1 MLFSALMLSSVLAIA
16 QDAPE
21 SLTKGLVVPSVGTYG
36 RAAIQTDAIVAQ
48 IVRGEFRAP
57 KAGDTVPVP
66 GREPRTW
73 KAVESGPDGSFSGP
87 EMRGGYAY
95 VAYESKEKRKVILAA
110 TGHNVAYVNGEPR
123 TGDPYGFGYLR
134 VPIELKKGT
143 NDLLFQVGRGR
154 LKVAIEPLAKPQS
167 LLDADWTLPDY
178 VLGERKKLL
187 GAVPVV
193 NATDQAATNL
203 AIRTVIGEDRTALA
217 PLGPIPPMATR
228 KVGFDL
234 PPLEVESPGEV
245 EVRVQ
250 LIRMEGSARRVL
262 DEATVKL
269 AAKRPTDVLKR
280 TFVSGIDGSV
290 QYYAVMPAAARS
302 EAGNAMI
309 LSVHGASVEA
319 IGQASA
325 YGQKSWADIVCPT
338 NRRPYGFDWEE
349 WGRMDAMEALEAA
362 RAVYKPDSSRIYLTG
377 HSMGGHGTWQLG
389 VTYPGR
395 FAAIGPCA
403 GWISFFTYGG
413 GVRIAEPDPIEA
425 MLVRASAPSDTL
437 LRLQNLAP
445 LGVFILHGGADETVP
460 VSEPREMARR
470 LSEFHKDF
478 RFHEEPGQGHWYET
492 SDEPG
497 AECMDFA
504 PMMDF
509 FARRRL
515 PALEDVREVRFTTVN
530 PAISAR
536 HHWIEV
542 MRQTKALAPTT
553 VTFLLDPLSRR
564 FTGTTENCD
573 ALAFH
578 LDGLAPGSPLKVTI
592 DGDTTENIPWPV
604 GVTAIWFEKKD
615 GKWAIGPRPADTLKG
630 PHRGGPLKEEMRR
643 QAVLVYGTKGNAE
656 ENRWA
661 LRKARFDAEQFWY
674 RGNGSFDVVPDT
686 AFNARDYAD
695 RTVVLYGNSET
706 NGAWTTLLGAGPVQV
721 DRKQVRVGDRSV
733 KGDGL
738 ACLFVRPRPDSDT
751 ASVVAFA
758 GTGLPGLRSMDRL
771 PIFVS
776 GASYPDL
783 LLFDDTVWTA
793 GTKGILAAGFFGNDW
808 SVANG
813 EIAWR
818 G

>member
-1 MLFSALMLSSVLAIA
+1 MLFSALLVSSVLVASP
-16 QDAPE
+16 DA
-21 SLTKGLVVPSVGTYG
+21 SDNLTKALVVPSVGTYG

-48 IVRGEFRAP
+48 IVRGAWKAP
-57 KAGDTVPVP
+57 KADDTVTVP
-66 GREPRTW
+66 GREPRKW
-73 KAVESGPDGSFSGP
+73 KAVEAGQDGAFSGP

-95 VAYESKEKRKVILAA
+95 VAYESKEKRKAILAA
-110 TGHNVAYVNGEPR
+110 SGHNVVYVNGEPR
-123 TGDPYGFGYLR
+123 TGDPYGFGYVR
-134 VPIELKKGT
+134 VPIELRKGT

-154 LKVAIEPLAKPQS
+154 LKASIEPLTRSQF

-187 GAVPVV
+187 GAVPIV

-203 AIRTVIGEDRTALA
+203 AIRTVIGDDRTALL
-217 PLGPIPPMATR
+217 PLGPVPPMATR

-234 PPLEVESPGEV
+234 PPLEVEAPGEV
-245 EVRVQ
+245 EVKVQ
-250 LIRMEGSARRVL
+250 LVRMEGSARRVL

-269 AAKRPTDVLKR
+269 AAKRPTNVLKR
-280 TFVSGIDGSV
+280 TFYSAIDGSV

-302 EAGNAMI
+302 DGGNAMI

-349 WGRMDAMEALEAA
+349 WGRMDAMEVLEVA
-362 RAVYKPDSSRIYLTG
+362 RGIYKPDPSRVYLTG

-403 GWISFFTYGG
+403 GWISFFSYGG
-413 GVRIAEPDPIEA
+413 GARIADPDPLEA
-425 MLVRASAPSDTL
+425 MLVRAAAPSDTL

-445 LGVFILHGGADETVP
+445 LGVFILHGGADDTVP
-460 VSEPREMARR
+460 VSEPREMAKR
-470 LSEFHKDF
+470 LGEFHKDF

-542 MRQTKALAPTT
+542 VRQTKALAPTT
-553 VTFLLDPLSRR
+553 VSFLLDPLSRR
-564 FTGTTENCD
+564 FTGTTENAD
-573 ALAFH
+573 AVAFH
-578 LDGLAPGSPLKVTI
+578 LDGLAPGAPLKMTI

-604 GVTAIWFEKKD
+604 GVSAIWFEKKD
-615 GKWAIGPRPADTLKG
+615 GKWTIGPRPSDAMKG
-630 PHRGGPLKEEMRR
+630 PHRAGPIKEEMRHR
-643 QAVLVYGTKGNAE
+643 AVLVYGTKGSAD
-656 ENRWA
+656 ENLWA

-674 RGNGSFDVVPDT
+674 RGNGSFETIPDS

-706 NGAWTTLLGAGPVQV
+706 NGAWATLLGSSPVQV
-721 DRKQVRVGDRSV
+721 DRRQVRIGERTV

-758 GTGLPGLRSMDRL
+758 GTGLPGMRSLDRL

-783 LLFDDTVWTA
+783 LLIDDTAWTV
-793 GTKGILAAGFFGNDW
+793 GTRGIRAAGYFGNDW

-813 EIAWR
+813 EIVWR